1 MSSADR
7 MRQLEKAEA
16 NLWISTKNTR
26 QDIAFV
32 RSASKGDWKVRL
44 PKSRRP
50 NRIGMG
56 TADENVEI
64 RISDSDEW
72 QRIARHRVG
81 NETRGYA
88 VGICHVQEH
97 PPNGSPRTDLRF

>member
-44 PKSRRP
+44 P
-50 NRIGMG
+50 
-56 TADENVEI
+56 ENLVAQIE
-64 RISDSDEW
+64 SAWGPLMKMLKYELVT
-72 QRIARHRVG
+72 QTNG
-81 NETRGYA
+81 NG
-88 VGICHVQEH
+88 
-97 PPNGSPRTDLRF
+97 